1 MNFHTLLQLWRSF
14 ASKGATLQQTA
25 DFVKAAETGRDIE
38 PWEWTEFADLL
49 EDKGGCDPKKV
60 ATIVRVAKIKS
71 VLRDYPRNASEFI
84 PLWLAAFGYS
94 MSFDGVF
101 HNASRERDTTFVLNE
116 MDDWCSTY
124 AGSQK
129 QPLFTSKLVSG
140 ALMNW
145 TTLERERLINE
156 AYRSVKYDPKAD
168 AAQLTAFATYVTK
181 PTGDRLLDDMRVKA
195 TEIALANFIYR
206 VKNHMR
212 GRWKHSC
219 HLMPIFH
226 GPQGSSK
233 TTAIDALLAPVMDVT
248 AKTDFEV
255 FTHDS
260 KTFDLTIKPIMFMD
274 EMSGATRADVT
285 KIKQVMTQ
293 DRRSMRQIYQATS
306 TRTLIT
312 TFIGASNKDIST
324 LIKDETGNR
333 RFLQIET
340 PVLDRH
346 SFAGFDMTAAWR
358 SVDENAAEPPLYA
371 TTEATEIVKA
381 VQDGQRFRGPVYEW
395 VMDEGL
401 PAKATVYTELFNS
414 MFRLWLE
421 CHAPG
426 ELRFMDAKAMKSE
439 LERLIEAGDLPG
451 AVMTMTG
458 NRRHFR
464 SDATGIVKIS
474 QPELTLASNRKDAA

>member
-14 ASKGATLQQTA
+14 AKGAATLNQTE
-25 DFVKAAETGRDIE
+25 DFIKSAETGHDIE
-38 PWEWTEFADLL
+38 PWEWTEFAELL
-49 EDKGGCDPKKV
+49 EEKGGCDPKRVV
-60 ATIVRVAKIKS
+60 AIVRVAKVKS
-71 VLRDYPRNASEFI
+71 VLRAYPNNASDFI
-84 PLWLAAFGYS
+84 PLWLTAFGFT

-101 HNASRERDTTFVLNE
+101 HNNGYERDTTFVLNE

-129 QPLFTSKLVSG
+129 SPLFTSKLTAG

-145 TTLERERLINE
+145 TTKRREELIRD
-156 AYRSVKYDPKAD
+156 AYRAVKFDASAD
-168 AAQLTAFATYVTK
+168 KAQLTAFATYVTK
-181 PTGDRLLDDMRVKA
+181 PTGDRLLDDLRVKA

-233 TTAIDALLAPVMDVT
+233 TTAIDALLAPVADVT

-255 FTHDS
+255 FSHDS
-260 KTFDLTIKPIMFMD
+260 KAFDLTIKPIMFMD

-312 TFIGASNKDIST
+312 TFVGASNKDIST

-333 RFLQIET
+333 RFLQIDT
-340 PVLDRH
+340 PVLDRK
-346 SFAGFDMTAAWR
+346 SFAGFDMLAVWR
-358 SVDENAAEPPLYA
+358 SVDENAEEPPLYA
-371 TTEATEIVKA
+371 TPEATEIVKA

-464 SDATGIVKIS
+464 SDATGIVKIAK
-474 QPELTLASNRKDAA
+474 PELTLASNRDAA